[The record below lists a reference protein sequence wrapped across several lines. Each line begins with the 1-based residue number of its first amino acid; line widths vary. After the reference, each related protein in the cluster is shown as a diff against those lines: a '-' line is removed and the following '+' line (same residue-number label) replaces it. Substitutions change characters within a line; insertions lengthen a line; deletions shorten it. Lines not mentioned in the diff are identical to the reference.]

1 MSDRSD
7 RTENGNTKA
16 FFQVSQFCD
25 GIDRRGMDLQKQI
38 DYWRDGSEE
47 DLDFAETALQWG
59 KLRHG
64 MFFAHLAVEKML
76 KAHVARHTKSVP
88 PRIHVLERLAQL
100 GGLKINATRLKF
112 LREFDVYQLEGRY
125 PGSTQRPLEVKA
137 ARRDFLAA
145 KEMITWLKNQ
155 LEKQ

>member
-1 MSDRSD
+1 
-7 RTENGNTKA
+7 
-16 FFQVSQFCD
+16 
-25 GIDRRGMDLQKQI
+25 MDVPKQI
-38 DYWRDGSEE
+38 DYWKKGSEE
-47 DLDFAETALQWG
+47 DLDFAETALKLG

-76 KAHVARHTKSVP
+76 KAHVARYTKSVP

-100 GGLKINATRLKF
+100 GDLEINAKRLNF

-125 PGSTQRPLEVKA
+125 PGSTQRPLEAKA
-137 ARRDFLAA
+137 ARRDFQAA

-155 LEKQ
+155 LEK